1 VDVDEL
7 DHAVIVQCSVQWR
20 CVHTAWYNG
29 FSACVKS
36 ALHIVNIDFEL
47 N

>member
-7 DHAVIVQCSVQWR
+7 DHAVIVQVSDVAQSQYLNNAFR
-20 CVHTAWYNG
+20 AAV
-29 FSACVKS
+29 
-36 ALHIVNIDFEL
+36 HIVNIDFEL